1 MATPRGWD
9 NDRDGTVD
17 LVYAGD
23 LLGNIW
29 KFDLSSGTPGTWD
42 SSFKTGSTL
51 NPFFIAKDSSNVV
64 QPITGGL
71 TIGLNPT
78 TFERWV
84 FFGTGR
90 YLTASD
96 PSNLQTQ
103 SWYGLIDA
111 GTAIT
116 SGRSALK
123 QRSIVVQTTASGS
136 AVRAFEAAT
145 AGDMVGKQGW
155 YVDLLGLPGN
165 VQQGE
170 RIVSDSALFSNVLL
184 AASIIPDSSSACAAG
199 GRGYINAIDPF
210 TGASLGGTFFDVNR
224 DGSFT
229 AAGDN
234 VAYGSGNLPVGSI
247 DLGVDMPS
255 IPAIIDKLLVAGG
268 SAGTIGSIGVN
279 NPGGGGRISWRELV
293 GD

>member
-1 MATPRGWD
+1 M
-9 NDRDGTVD
+9 
-17 LVYAGD
+17 
-23 LLGNIW
+23 GNIW
-29 KFDLSSGTPGTWD
+29 KFNLSSGIPGNWD

-51 NPFFIAKDSSNVV
+51 NPFFIAKDPSNVV
-64 QPITGGL
+64 QPITGAL
-71 TIGLNPT
+71 TIGLDPT
-78 TFERWV
+78 TFDRWV

-96 PSNLQTQ
+96 ITNKQTQ

-111 GTAIT
+111 GAQI
-116 SGRSALK
+116 SGRAVLK
-123 QRSIVVQTTASGS
+123 QRSIVVQQTQANGTP
-136 AVRAFEAAT
+136 VRAFEAAT

-184 AASIIPDSSSACAAG
+184 AASIIPDSSAVCAAG
-199 GRGYINAIDPF
+199 GRGYINAINPF
-210 TGASLGGTFFDVNR
+210 TGGSLDAAFFDVNH
-224 DGSFT
+224 DGSF
-229 AAGDN
+229 AKSGN
-234 VAYGSGNLPVGSI
+234 NVVAYGSGSLVARSI

-268 SAGTIGSIGVN
+268 SKGNIGSVGVN
-279 NPGGGGRISWRELV
+279 NPGGSGRISWREVV